1 MNELMTESAV
11 EEHDLLDTK
20 SNTDEIASMVQDKYI
35 EAKDARY
42 DAEQTW
48 VLSQKN
54 MRGQYDSDTAFLDG
68 EEPTIFVKVT
78 KTKVMAAYGIAH
90 EILFPESGTKF
101 PINIEPTPVP
111 DDVADAVHIDQKAP
125 KDEEEPL
132 TSPYGFP
139 GDGNDLQ
146 PGDTQST
153 IMQRLGGLAKKLN
166 PFGSSVKEGE
176 GNTPTAITYHP
187 AKEAAYK
194 FNKKVQDQFLEGGAH
209 DALKMAVYETVLF
222 GTGVIKGPFAV
233 TQEFPR
239 WEKEEG
245 KPAKYSPKIKD
256 VPTWSHI
263 SIWDCYPDPNAR
275 NKKDLEYFIVRH
287 RLTRKGMYDL
297 KKRQGFDAKA
307 INDAIKGGPN
317 YNAEWWEWD
326 LDDDDSEDSSGARWQ
341 ALEYW
346 GFVDREQAEDFG
358 IEIPKEYSDLDM
370 VQMSIWECNGHV
382 LRAIL
387 NPFQPAQI
395 PFHVMHYENNPYSF
409 WGVGL
414 AENMSD
420 TQLLMN
426 GFMRLAI
433 TNSILS
439 GSVMLDVDEDALS
452 DGQTLEVKAGKIF
465 RRNGGQAGTAISSI
479 KVDNVS
485 QQNMQ
490 MFDKARQLADE
501 STGFPSFAHGQT
513 GVSGVGRT
521 ASGISML
528 MGAASTNIKTFIK
541 NIDTMIEGMG
551 KAQYAWNMQFDYDP
565 DLHFDL
571 EIRAGGT
578 DAFVSKEIRS
588 QRLLQFL
595 GIVSNPI
602 TAPWAKLPYIIKEIA
617 VSLDLDADKIT
628 NDPREAMLQAM
639 VMQQQAAKQGG
650 GGEGTPGISPNDPTG
665 GGAGNIGVGAPAMP
679 GQQGFSGTPQ
689 QQGAMPPQQGS
700 PMPGM
705 PQ

>member
-1 MNELMTESAV
+1 MDSAV
-11 EEHDLLDTK
+11 EEHDLLGESTK
-20 SNTDEIASMVQDKYI
+20 VDELASLVSDKYL

-54 MRGQYDSDTAFLDG
+54 MRGIYDSDTAFLEG

-111 DDVADAVHIDQKAP
+111 DDVADAVHLDP
-125 KDEEEPL
+125 KEPE
-132 TSPYGFP
+132 TGPEANPYGFP
-139 GDGNDLQ
+139 GDGNDLK
-146 PGDTQST
+146 PGDTHVSLL
-153 IMQRLGGLAKKLN
+153 QRVGGLAKKLN
-166 PFGSSVKEGE
+166 PFGSSLKEGE

-222 GTGVIKGPFAV
+222 GTGIIKGPFAV
-233 TQEFPR
+233 TKEYPK
-239 WEKEEG
+239 WDKEEG
-245 KPAKYSPKIKD
+245 GSAKYVPKIKD
-256 VPTWSHI
+256 IPTWTNI

-275 NKKDLEYFIVRH
+275 NKQDLEYFIVRH
-287 RLTRKGMYDL
+287 RLTRKGMHDL
-297 KKRQGFDAKA
+297 KKRQGFDKDA
-307 INDAIKGGPN
+307 INDAIKSGPN
-317 YNAEWWEWD
+317 YSDEWWEYD
-326 LDDDDSEDSSGARWQ
+326 LDDDDSEDNSGSRWQ

-346 GFVDREQAEDFG
+346 GFVDKEQAEDYG
-358 IEIPKEYSDLDM
+358 VTIPKEYNNLDM
-370 VQMSIWECNGHV
+370 VQMSIWECNGYV
-382 LRAIL
+382 LRASL

-395 PFHVMHYENNPYSF
+395 PFHVVHYENNPYSF

-433 TNSILS
+433 KNAILS

-452 DGQTLEVKAGKIF
+452 DGQKLEVKAGKIF
-465 RRNGGQAGTAISSI
+465 RRNGGQSGTAINSI
-479 KVDNVS
+479 KIDNVS

-578 DAFVSKEIRS
+578 DAFISKEIRS

-617 VSLDLDADKIT
+617 ISLDLDADKIT

-639 VMQQQAAKQGG
+639 ILQQQQASQGQGG
-650 GGEGTPGISPNDPTG
+650 GLGAPGLSPNDPSG
-665 GGAGNIGVGAPAMP
+665 GGAGNMGVGAPAMP

-689 QQGAMPPQQGS
+689 QQGGPPQGS
-700 PMPGM
+700 PQA